1 MKKQAGFTLIE
12 LMIVVAIVGIL
23 AAVAIPAYQD
33 YTARA
38 RSTEGIAA
46 AAPFKQ
52 GVVDCFNDQG
62 GIANCSGGANGV
74 PSDNTSGYGNIGS
87 ITVTSGVI
95 SVFGD
100 GAGLTGTLTL
110 TPSVVGNVLTWT
122 ASGTGDFIA
131 VRDATP

>member
-46 AAPFKQ
+46 TAPYKQ

-62 GIANCSGGANGV
+62 DLANCTGGNNGV
-74 PSDNTSGYGNIGS
+74 PADNTTGYGNIAD
-87 ITVTSGVI
+87 ITVTSGIITVT
-95 SVFGD
+95 GTN
-100 GAGLTGTLTL
+100 GLSGTLTL
-110 TPSVVGNVLTWT
+110 TPSITGNVLTWAAT
-122 ASGTGDFIA
+122 GTSDFSA
-131 VRDATP
+131 VRDAAP